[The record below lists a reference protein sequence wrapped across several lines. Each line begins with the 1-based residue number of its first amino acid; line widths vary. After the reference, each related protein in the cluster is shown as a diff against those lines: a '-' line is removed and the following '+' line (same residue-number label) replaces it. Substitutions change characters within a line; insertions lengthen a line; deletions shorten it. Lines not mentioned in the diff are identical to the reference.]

1 MPVNDTWGAQTCR
14 DRRKQWFQPLQT
26 RSKVP
31 GRNVL
36 AGRTA
41 GQVLARRS
49 SVDVV
54 PSVLSQTS
62 SALENTLATCAYV
75 PGIPAQLLAWAVA
88 ALSSRTSR
96 GGACCLAQTG
106 MADWKFFWALMV
118 RPVFIAL
125 K

>member
-1 MPVNDTWGAQTCR
+1 MPVNDTRGAQTCR

-88 ALSSRTSR
+88 ALSSHTTR
-96 GGACCLAQTG
+96 GVLLGS
-106 MADWKFFWALMV
+106 DWDG
-118 RPVFIAL
+118 
-125 K
+125 